1 MNKSYD
7 NNTKAAK
14 RYKQRYEKSNDT
26 ILQRGNEYVK
36 ILYKTIIY
44 IG

>member
-1 MNKSYD
+1 MNKSFD
-7 NNTKAAK
+7 NTKPAK
-14 RYKQRYEKSNDT
+14 QYKRRFEKSNDT

-36 ILYKTIIY
+36 NLYKTIIY

>member
-1 MNKSYD
+1 MNKSFD
-7 NNTKAAK
+7 NTKAAK
-14 RYKQRYEKSNDT
+14 QYKTRHEKSNDT
-26 ILQRGNEYVK
+26 ILKRGNEYVK